1 MPVYV
6 RFVHADPVAANAAVD
21 PVLIHFEA
29 DGPPMV
35 PVATGDQGTLLFES
49 MHLATPLSDQ
59 HLQHVAQ
66 ATAAVV
72 QDEHQQATL
81 IQNQRRV
88 ALTGNPTQNQALIRP
103 YAATNAD
110 IVIEIS

>member
-6 RFVHADPVAANAAVD
+6 RFVHADPVEANAAVD

-29 DGPPMV
+29 DGPPML
-35 PVATGDQGTLLFES
+35 PVVTGDQATLLFES
-49 MHLATPLSDQ
+49 MHLATPLSEP

-72 QDEHQQATL
+72 QDEHRQATL

-88 ALTGNPTQNQALIRP
+88 ALTGNTAQNQTLIRTH
-103 YAATNAD
+103 AATNAD